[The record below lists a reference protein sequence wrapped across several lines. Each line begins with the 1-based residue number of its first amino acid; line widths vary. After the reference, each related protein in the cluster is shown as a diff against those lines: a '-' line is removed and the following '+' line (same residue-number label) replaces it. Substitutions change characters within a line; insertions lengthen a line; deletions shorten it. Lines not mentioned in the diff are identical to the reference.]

1 MASNSYTFIVV
12 PDAKSQ
18 CKRYVIPN
26 FVFYILGVTGVVL
39 LVVLSIL
46 IHTMLGEYRAVSKK
60 MAQLQKLKKV
70 SLSQKSSIDRYE
82 EDIVQLSKN
91 LSHIKQLNSRLM
103 ILTGLDPER
112 GENNLGLGGPEDG
125 SSKVKDQDS
134 EKDGQKE

>member
-1 MASNSYTFIVV
+1 MARNSCTFIVV

-26 FVFYILGVTGVVL
+26 FVFYLLGVLGVVL
-39 LVVLSIL
+39 LVVLSIV
-46 IHTMLGEYRAVSKK
+46 IHSMLGEYRAVSQK

-70 SLSQKSSIDRYE
+70 SLSQNSTIDRYE

-91 LSHIKQLNSRLM
+91 LSHIEQLNSRLM
-103 ILTGLDPER
+103 ILTGLDPEG

-125 SSKVKDQDS
+125 NLKVEEQNS
-134 EKDGQKE
+134 EDDDREK